1 MSAAV
6 AGVLVLW
13 ASKDRTLQLS
23 EAIRTFS
30 HFAILPSQGTVRHVV
45 LYACSSSTHEHSYA
59 QLAASLPAVRFLN
72 EQRQPEATAASTLS
86 HLQPGH
92 SHFAAHLRT
101 VLDSSSDEFVLLC
114 VDDVLFVTH
123 FSVADILR
131 LFESQSLLSYH
142 LALHPALTR
151 HQPSSSPLTL
161 PAFITPPSGQ
171 PPTSPPSLFFS
182 HSAGGGS
189 HDFRYPFSLVASL
202 YRLAD
207 VRRLVHELSHTPSL
221 PIHHPNHFESSG
233 NTHISTHAAL
243 PPAVRSFLPP
253 PTASDASALTALR
266 PLSAIPTRPL
276 CVVLTVNRVQEVYAN
291 AVYDSADGSVEAMRR
306 KFEAGGW
313 QFDER
318 RYGEL
323 ADSGHFT
330 SVHVGELIW
339 KQREEAETADT
350 GRRKEE
356 G

>member
-1 MSAAV
+1 MTAV
-6 AGVLVLW
+6 DDGVLALW
-13 ASKDRTLQLS
+13 LSTDRALQLS
-23 EAIRTFS
+23 EAIRTFC
-30 HFAILPSQGTVRHVV
+30 HFAALPLEGAVRHVV
-45 LYACSSSTHEHSYA
+45 LYAYSSQQHERSYA
-59 QLAASLPAVRFLN
+59 QLAASLPTVSFLD
-72 EQRQPEATAASTLS
+72 ERREPEATTATPQSQS
-86 HLQPGH
+86 QSGH
-92 SHFAAHLRT
+92 SHFAAHLRA
-101 VLDSSSDEFVLLC
+101 VLDSSSDRFVLLC
-114 VDDVLFVTH
+114 VDDALFVAP
-123 FSVADILR
+123 FSVPSILR
-131 LFESQSLLSYH
+131 LFESPSLLSYH

-151 HQPSSSPLTL
+151 HQPSSSPLAL
-161 PAFITPPSGQ
+161 PTFTAQPSDQ
-171 PPTSPPSLFFS
+171 PSTSPPSLHFS

-207 VRRLVHELSHTPSL
+207 VRRLVHELSHSASL

-266 PLSAIPTRPL
+266 PLSGIPTRPV

-291 AVYDSADGSVEAMRR
+291 AVFDSVDGSVEAMLR

-330 SVHVGELIW
+330 SVHVGELVW
-339 KQREEAETADT
+339 KHKDEAETADT
-350 GRRKEE
+350 GRREAE